1 MKYTPTPL
9 KSILAIT
16 LFIIGCSS
24 YAIDSKAIE
33 QQADGSIKELYHTL
47 NTMPNTSMAERI
59 DWFSGQFKGTPYI
72 LGSLGEGPNARYD
85 QYPQYR
91 IDGFD
96 CDTYV
101 NTILALALANS
112 LDTFKQCLEYSRYKD
127 GTISYLNRN
136 HFTSIDWNANN
147 QQRGMLK
154 DITLSI
160 KDKQNKSVALYAK
173 ALINKAGWYAH
184 KNIDAIRLQNE
195 NRSEQEKR
203 LAELKTKGSQLKT
216 TPSKIPYLPLTAL
229 FPKKDEPDLYL
240 FSQIPTGSIIEIVRP
255 DWDLRQLIGTSLN
268 ISHLGFAIRI
278 NGQLYFRQASSQ
290 LGKVVDVPLIDY
302 LKEALK
308 SPTIKGI
315 NVQIVLPEK
324 PVTGNCRAF
333 NSNN

>member
-33 QQADGSIKELYHTL
+33 HQADGSIKELYHTL

-59 DWFSGQFKGTPYI
+59 DWFSGQFKGASYI
-72 LGSLGEGPNARYD
+72 LGSLGEGPDARYD
-85 QYPQYR
+85 QFPQYR

-101 NTILALALANS
+101 NTVLALALANS
-112 LDTFKQCLEYSRYKD
+112 LETFKQCLEYSRYKE
-127 GTISYLNRN
+127 GKISYLNRN

-154 DITLSI
+154 DITLNI
-160 KDKQNKSVALYAK
+160 KNKQNKSVALYAN

-184 KNIDAIRLQNE
+184 KKIDTIRLQNE
-195 NRSEQEKR
+195 NKSEQEKR
-203 LAELKTKGSQLKT
+203 LAELKNKGSLLKT

-290 LGKVVDVPLIDY
+290 YGKVVDVPLIDY
-302 LKEALK
+302 LKEALE

-315 NVQIVLPEK
+315 NVQIVLPKK
-324 PVTGNCRAF
+324 PITRNCRTF
-333 NSNN
+333 NSDN